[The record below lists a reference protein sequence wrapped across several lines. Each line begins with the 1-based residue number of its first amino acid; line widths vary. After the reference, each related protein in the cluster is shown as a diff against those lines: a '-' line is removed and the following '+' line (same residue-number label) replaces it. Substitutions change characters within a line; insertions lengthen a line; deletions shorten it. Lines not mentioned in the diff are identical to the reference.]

1 VRAPRVPAT
10 VSLLAGLVV
19 ATVAALEAAQVEAQ
33 TPSSAPSSSA
43 TQSSSA
49 SESSSSSS
57 QAGSTA
63 TPAPG
68 VPSPEPQTPQLP
80 SADVSTPLES
90 VTPPASAQKYQ
101 WLDET
106 RALVYQAIWESAM
119 RVDRWFGSEE
129 PDWAYEQTSGSVVPG
144 VVYSRFYGTQKLL
157 RFIGNV
163 PLPQLSDSL
172 HAFIGRLNP
181 EEYIAESQAA
191 SGVLPNPYA
200 PYNTDQ
206 TLFGIQY
213 NQPVHPG
220 IQWDTGAGLPITF
233 ARFDPYFKGGYLY
246 EIGNPEDVVIALRQQ
261 AFYQS
266 TQGGFGVTSRV
277 DVQKLVSPALLLSWT
292 GSTTYAQRSY
302 GWNSYSVFDVFFSY
316 AESRALVFELDIDGV
331 TQAPVPLQDYGGRI
345 AYRRSILRD
354 WLILEVRTGVD
365 WPKYFTWQHRELSP
379 TLGIAFEMEFGS
391 QTFLA
396 RPVTF

>member
-1 VRAPRVPAT
+1 VREPRLAAT
-10 VSLLAGLVV
+10 VLSLLAVS
-19 ATVAALEAAQVEAQ
+19 VAAFASEAGGVQAASQSPGASQ
-33 TPSSAPSSSA
+33 SASSS
-43 TQSSSA
+43 QSSSA
-49 SESSSSSS
+49 SQSSSPSGG
-57 QAGSTA
+57 GSPA
-63 TPAPG
+63 TPAPRL
-68 VPSPEPQTPQLP
+68 PSAEPQSPGLP
-80 SADVSTPLES
+80 SADVEAPLES
-90 VTPPASAQKYQ
+90 VAPPASQEKYQ

-119 RVDRWFGSEE
+119 HVDRWFGSEE
-129 PDWAYEQTSGSVVPG
+129 PDWAYEQVSGSVVPG
-144 VVYSRFYGTQKLL
+144 LVYSRFYGTQKLL

-172 HAFIGRLNP
+172 HAFIGRFNP

-220 IQWDTGAGLPITF
+220 IQWDTGAGLPITLS
-233 ARFDPYFKGGYLY
+233 RFDPYFKGGYLY
-246 EIGNPEDVVIALRQQ
+246 EIGSPEDLVLAVRQDG
-261 AFYQS
+261 FYQS
-266 TQGGFGVTSRV
+266 TQGGFGVTTRF
-277 DVQKLVSPALLLSWT
+277 DLQKLINPGLLLSWT
-292 GSTTYAQRSY
+292 VSTTYAQRSY

-316 AESRALVFELDIDGV
+316 AESRALVFELDGDDI
-331 TQAPVPLQDYGGRI
+331 TQAPVPIQDYGGRL

-365 WPKYFTWQHRELSP
+365 WPKYYPWQHRELSP
-379 TLGIAFEMEFGS
+379 TVGIAFEMEFGA